1 MTAVTIDPSFSAL
14 VSPARTPQRTLRPA
28 TGCSTGRASRS
39 TYRRR
44 RLWAA
49 ALVLG
54 AVIVTGEAGAA
65 LGGAPLAPP
74 ERSPSLSTARPGSQS
89 GSQSGSASVVVVRQ
103 GDTLW
108 SIVERHLPG
117 ADPRPLVDE
126 LSAARHG
133 APLVPGE
140 TIRLPA

>member
-1 MTAVTIDPSFSAL
+1 MTAVTIDPGFSAL
-14 VSPARTPQRTLRPA
+14 VGPARTPQRAPRPA
-28 TGCSTGRASRS
+28 TGRTSRASRT

-54 AVIVTGEAGAA
+54 AVVVTGEAGAA

-74 ERSPSLSTARPGSQS
+74 ERSPSSLTSP
-89 GSQSGSASVVVVRQ
+89 SASSRSVLSGIVVVRP

-108 SIVERHLPG
+108 SIVERHRPG

-126 LSAARHG
+126 LSAARDG

-140 TIRLPA
+140 VIRLPS

>member
-1 MTAVTIDPSFSAL
+1 MTAVTIDPGFSAL
-14 VSPARTPQRTLRPA
+14 VSPARTHQRTPRPA
-28 TGCSTGRASRS
+28 TGRSTGRASRS

-74 ERSPSLSTARPGSQS
+74 ERSPSLPTAQ
-89 GSQSGSASVVVVRQ
+89 SASSIVVVRP

-108 SIVERHLPG
+108 SIVERYRPG

-126 LSAARHG
+126 LSAARDG
-133 APLVPGE
+133 APLVVGE

>member
-1 MTAVTIDPSFSAL
+1 MTAVTIDPGFSAL
-14 VSPARTPQRTLRPA
+14 VSPARTHQRTPRPA
-28 TGCSTGRASRS
+28 TGRSTGRASRS

-74 ERSPSLSTARPGSQS
+74 ERSPSLPTAPS
-89 GSQSGSASVVVVRQ
+89 GSPSGSSVVVVRP

-108 SIVERHLPG
+108 SIVERSHPG

-126 LSAARHG
+126 LSAARDG
-133 APLVPGE
+133 APLVVGE

>member
-1 MTAVTIDPSFSAL
+1 MTAVTTVPGISAL
-14 VSPARTPQRTLRPA
+14 VGPATHRRAPRPA
-28 TGCSTGRASRS
+28 TPRGCRTSRA

-44 RLWAA
+44 RLLAA

-54 AVIVTGEAGAA
+54 AVVVTGEAGVA
-65 LGGAPLAPP
+65 LGGTPLAPP
-74 ERSPSLSTARPGSQS
+74 ERRPSSLSSS
-89 GSQSGSASVVVVRQ
+89 SVVVVRR

-108 SIVERHLPG
+108 SIVERSRPG
-117 ADPRPLVDE
+117 VDPRPTVDE

>member
-1 MTAVTIDPSFSAL
+1 MAAVTTVPGFSAL
-14 VSPARTPQRTLRPA
+14 GGTASLQRAPRPA
-28 TGCSTGRASRS
+28 IGRSCRASRA

-54 AVIVTGEAGAA
+54 AVVVTGEAGVA
-65 LGGAPLAPP
+65 LGGTPLAPP
-74 ERSPSLSTARPGSQS
+74 ERRPNSLISSS
-89 GSQSGSASVVVVRQ
+89 EVVVRP

-108 SIVERHLPG
+108 SIVERYQPG
-117 ADPRPLVDE
+117 TDPRPLVDR
-126 LSAARHG
+126 LSAARQG

-140 TIRLPA
+140 TIHLPA